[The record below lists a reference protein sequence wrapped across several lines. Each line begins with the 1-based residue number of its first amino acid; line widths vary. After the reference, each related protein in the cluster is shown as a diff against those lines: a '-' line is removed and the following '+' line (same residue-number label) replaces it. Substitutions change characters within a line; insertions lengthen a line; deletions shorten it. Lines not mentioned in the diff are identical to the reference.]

1 MLVKEML
8 ANDKADAKEK
18 QNKLRAAINE
28 LKAAEKELS
37 LAQKDANRSKLCPQK
52 TADAKAKLVSVQA
65 VCDDAA
71 CAVAAAQQIVDNHQ
85 AQMKA
90 RAKSKAK
97 AKAKAKASAT
107 APMVGEAIE

>member
-1 MLVKEML
+1 M
-8 ANDKADAKEK
+8 
-18 QNKLRAAINE
+18 
-28 LKAAEKELS
+28 
-37 LAQKDANRSKLCPQK
+37 
-52 TADAKAKLVSVQA
+52 QA

-71 CAVAAAQQIVDNHQ
+71 CAVAAAQQNLDNHQ